1 MGLLDWFR
9 RKRKRPIVAD
19 EKGKS
24 PYSQAKEIIQKQKTV
39 DELIK
44 KAEEESE
51 VTLEK
56 FDKEAATPKPQAKPK
71 RARTAKG
78 QYKGDDESTTDV
90 NEAWVGG
97 KAPRKPTAKKT
108 QVKKKK

>member
-1 MGLLDWFR
+1 MGLFDWFR

-19 EKGKS
+19 KEGRS
-24 PYSQAKEIIQKQKTV
+24 PYDQAKEIIQKQKVVEEMT
-39 DELIK
+39 K

-56 FDKEAATPKPQAKPK
+56 FDVETATPKPQAKPK
-71 RARTAKG
+71 RARTVKG
-78 QYKGDDESTTDV
+78 RYKGDDKSTTDV

-97 KAPRKPTAKKT
+97 KAPKKPRAKKT

>member
-19 EKGKS
+19 KEGKS
-24 PYSQAKEIIQKQKTV
+24 PYDQAKKIIQKQKIV
-39 DELIK
+39 KEMIK
-44 KAEEESE
+44 KAEKESE

-56 FDKEAATPKPQAKPK
+56 FNVETAPLK
-71 RARTAKG
+71 RARTTKG
-78 QYKGDDESTTDV
+78 RYKGDDKSTTDV

-97 KAPRKPTAKKT
+97 KAPKKPRVKKT

>member
-19 EKGKS
+19 KEGKS
-24 PYSQAKEIIQKQKTV
+24 PYDQAKKIIQKQKIV
-39 DELIK
+39 KEMIK
-44 KAEEESE
+44 KAEKESE
-51 VTLEK
+51 VFLEK
-56 FDKEAATPKPQAKPK
+56 FEVETAPLK
-71 RARTAKG
+71 RARTTKG
-78 QYKGDDESTTDV
+78 RYKGDDKSTTDV

-97 KAPRKPTAKKT
+97 KAPHKPIAKKT